1 LERRIGS
8 FQGPIATIPAGES
21 VYYLLLL
28 GWVRRSAPPLVLP
41 ISSWLR
47 ESGGGKMEDSLLPL
61 YQHYPH
67 KAIFSIATMRLS
79 KTFSSYCL
87 QSQLPE
93 ATLYPKQGKTKQ
105 IKQHQSMT

>member
-1 LERRIGS
+1 
-8 FQGPIATIPAGES
+8 
-21 VYYLLLL
+21 
-28 GWVRRSAPPLVLP
+28 
-41 ISSWLR
+41 
-47 ESGGGKMEDSLLPL
+47 MEDPLLPL

-67 KAIFSIATMRLS
+67 KEIFSIAKMRLS

-105 IKQHQSMT
+105 IKQHQSIT